1 MNIVLGVE
9 AKKDL
14 IAIDAEIRSEIVK
27 RIENL
32 KKNPL
37 PESSYVIRL
46 LDGDEVQCLK
56 LQKEDRNSKLNH
68 RVTYDIIGNEQIRV
82 YGIFPRKPG
91 YQKIKE
97 ETKDRR

>member
-1 MNIVLGVE
+1 MNVVLEIE

-14 IAIDAEIRSEIVK
+14 KSIGKAIRSEIVEG
-27 RIENL
+27 IENL
-32 KKNPL
+32 EQNPT
-37 PESSYVIRL
+37 PENSYIIKL

-56 LQKEDRNSKLNH
+56 LQEEDRNSELNH
-68 RVTYDIIGNEQIRV
+68 RVTYDIIDNEQVRV

-97 ETKDRR
+97 ETKDRK